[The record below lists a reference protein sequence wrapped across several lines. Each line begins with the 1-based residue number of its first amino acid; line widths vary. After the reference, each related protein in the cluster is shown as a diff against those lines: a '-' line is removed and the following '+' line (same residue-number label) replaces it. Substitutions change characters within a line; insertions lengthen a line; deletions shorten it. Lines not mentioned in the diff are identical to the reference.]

1 MRRNNRLVI
10 ALSEA
15 ERKAIDDM
23 AESEAMHPSTMA
35 RRVLLLVAAALKD
48 GRRWQFES
56 IDDNV
61 AAAIGALDVW
71 GAE

>member
-23 AESEAMHPSTMA
+23 AESEAMPPSTMA